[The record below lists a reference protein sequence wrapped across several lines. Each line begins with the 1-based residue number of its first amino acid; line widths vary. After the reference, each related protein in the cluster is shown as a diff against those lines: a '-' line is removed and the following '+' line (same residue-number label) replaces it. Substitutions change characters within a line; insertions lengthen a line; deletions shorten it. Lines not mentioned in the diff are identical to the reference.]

1 MSICVWVCRPLG
13 ISSEHHIAGLP
24 CFNHCE
30 FPTNWQVGH
39 HPQVSKQLLFWWFQP
54 LWEIWNSESQLGWLF
69 PTEKKCSK
77 PPSNY
82 YKFPALIHELLSL
95 TSWFYSWFNHGQ
107 VWQETLQKKRPPIVR
122 IRFSPCH
129 SLHPQGRASR
139 FGHFH
144 AVFKTWGLEKSAKSV
159 VAAMEVSINGGPQG
173 RCSWM
178 VYFHGKIPNK

>member
-13 ISSEHHIAGLP
+13 ISSEHQIAGLP

-107 VWQETLQKKRPPIVR
+107 VWQETL
-122 IRFSPCH
+122 
-129 SLHPQGRASR
+129 
-139 FGHFH
+139 
-144 AVFKTWGLEKSAKSV
+144 EKSHRLSGSDSPLAIPFTPK
-159 VAAMEVSINGGPQG
+159 AGPLALVTFTPSSKPG
-173 RCSWM
+173 
-178 VYFHGKIPNK
+178 VF